1 LTSEAIVK
9 PEASPPGKS
18 RWGVFA
24 NTAFTVILIASAV
37 STIGDAMFDTASSWL
52 MTSLNPNP
60 LMVSAVQIAITL
72 PMFLLTLPAGAIA
85 DIFDPRKLLIGVQVF
100 VAIVAFA
107 FAATIWLNWHS
118 PGLLL
123 TATFLLGVGGALS
136 APAWQLIAPILVPRR
151 DLDNAIAVNNASYNV
166 GRAVG
171 PALGGLSIAAF
182 GVDFPFWINALSFL
196 AIVAALVWWRP
207 PPREAEQLPA
217 ERLMNAVRSGLRYAV
232 NNRDIDSTLIR
243 TIAFFLFACS
253 YSALLPLIARGQM
266 HNGPQ
271 VYGVLLGVIG
281 VGSIAASFCL
291 GKLKEHLG
299 PDSIAAVGTVGTILA
314 IILFA
319 VAREPFVAV
328 VASFIAGASS
338 ILVMTTLF
346 MSAQVA
352 LPEWVR
358 GRGLAIF
365 LTVYFGAVTLGSAVW
380 GKIASLEGVPT
391 ALYISAAG
399 ALLGMVS
406 TWSWK
411 LQTGAARDLTP
422 ALHWLKPCFVYSV
435 ENNQGPV
442 LVIIEYNIDT
452 KDREPFLALIQ
463 EIGSER
469 RRDGAYAWHVFED
482 PVTVGRIVE
491 TCLIESVLEFEYSRT
506 RVTKADRLIE
516 EEADR
521 FLKEPLKVTFLVGA
535 KRARHGWRRLHFA

>member
-1 LTSEAIVK
+1 MTSESIVE
-9 PEASPPGKS
+9 PAASPPAKS

-24 NTAFTVILIASAV
+24 NTAFTVILIASSV
-37 STIGDAMFDTASSWL
+37 SAIGDAMFDTASSWL

-100 VAIVAFA
+100 VAIIAIA
-107 FAATIWLNWHS
+107 FAAAIWLNWHTPS
-118 PGLLL
+118 LLL
-123 TATFLLGVGGALS
+123 TATFLLGVGGALA
-136 APAWQLIAPILVPRR
+136 APAWQLIAPMLVPRQE
-151 DLDNAIAVNNASYNV
+151 LDNAIAVNNASYNLC
-166 GRAVG
+166 RAIG
-171 PALGGLSIAAF
+171 PAIGGLAIAAF

-207 PPREAEQLPA
+207 PLREVEHLPA
-217 ERLMNAVRSGLRYAV
+217 ERLMNAVRSGLRYAR

-243 TIAFFLFACS
+243 TIAFFPFACS
-253 YSALLPLIARGQM
+253 YSALLPLIARAQT

-271 VYGVLLGVIG
+271 VFGLLMGVIG
-281 VGSIAASFCL
+281 LGSIAASFCL
-291 GKLKEHLG
+291 GKLKERLG
-299 PDSIAAVGTVGTILA
+299 PDSIAAVGTIGTILA
-314 IILFA
+314 LVLFA
-319 VAREPFVAV
+319 AAREPFVAI
-328 VASFIAGASS
+328 AACFIAGASL
-338 ILVMTTLF
+338 IIVMTTLF

-380 GKIASLEGVPT
+380 GKIASLEGLSA

-422 ALHWLKPCFVYSV
+422 ALHWRKPSFVYSV
-435 ENNQGPV
+435 ENDQGPV
-442 LVIIEYNIDT
+442 LVIVEYSIDT
-452 KDREPFLALIQ
+452 KDREPFLALIR

-469 RRDGAYAWHVFED
+469 RRDGAYAWNVFED

-491 TCLIESVLEFEYSRT
+491 TCLIQSVLEYEHSRI
-506 RVTKADRLIE
+506 RVTNADRLIE
-516 EEADR
+516 VEADQ
-521 FLKEPLKVTFLVGA
+521 FLKEPQKVTFLVAA
-535 KRARHGWRRLHFA
+535 KRVRHGWRKLHSA